1 LKIQV
6 VVNLM
11 GAKSCWNRVFFL
23 TFTFF
28 SFCLPTKAQ
37 ISPDGTTA
45 TDVNT
50 NDGNNFDINGGDRA
64 GGNLFH
70 SFGNFSVPGGGSANF
85 LNSPDINNII
95 SRVTGGNISTIDGL
109 IKANGSANLF
119 LINSAGIVF
128 GANSSLNI
136 GGSFLGSTADSLLF
150 NDGTEFSAV
159 NAVGKPLLTIN
170 APIGFS
176 VRDNPNP
183 INVNSQAGLRVQP
196 GKNVTLIG
204 GNLSFDGGKIFAPG
218 GRVELGSLGSAGKI
232 GISENGSLTFP
243 EGVSRGNIKLANGSE
258 VNVSAGGGG
267 FIGVNARDLE
277 LSGNSQIIAGIGENL
292 GSPDA
297 VAGDININATD
308 SVTLIGEKSAYLLPD
323 NQYPKEDLDKIKEQR
338 VIDTYS
344 GTAIRN
350 NVGLNSIAR
359 GEGSDRSSAQGQSGN
374 ININTGNLKLVNV
387 ASIDTSL
394 FGSGQAGNINID
406 AKDISAEGG
415 RGLITTSAIKTDS
428 KFTRIKDLG
437 IGDAGDV
444 NINTRS
450 LSLKDV
456 SGIQTNL
463 QSEGSA
469 GDISINTDTLILQD
483 RSKLNSGTKGKG
495 NAGNITVKAK
505 DITQNNDG
513 SILTW
518 IENNAVGN
526 AGSVDITTGN
536 LSMDKS
542 FILTMSLEGA
552 TGNTGNIN
560 INASGTILMD
570 GGSNFITE
578 VGKKSVGNAGNIDVT
593 ANNLIA
599 KQSNFFGAKT
609 FGIGNAGNVKIKV
622 ADRLDF
628 YRTTIIT
635 QSEDVAVGNAGNID
649 ISAGSISF
657 NGILGGGVRERT
669 LLIANAKTK
678 GNGGNITIN
687 ATKDLAIDG
696 NSIIITQ
703 VEEGGDGTAGDII
716 ISSPSVALNNFSLIS
731 TGIKT
736 QATGKPGNISINTDD
751 LRLAN
756 GSIITADTENFR
768 DGGSIN
774 INTKNITLNSGG
786 KITTSTKNGGNA
798 GNIAINASDTISL
811 DGSNLPSTSLFTNQP
826 LDKDEARTGIF
837 ADTSA
842 EATGNGG
849 NIEISNPNS
858 FNITNNAQVGVNSL
872 GQGNG
877 GKISISANSL
887 RFDRSGKI
895 LASTE
900 FGSGGNINLKVGEI
914 LRLDN
919 NSLISAKA
927 SQNASG
933 GNLNIDANFIV
944 ASPNENSDIV
954 ANAEKGK
961 GGNINITT
969 EGIFG
974 LQENKS
980 AVPNQTNDIDASSE
994 FGLEGTVSIKNP
1006 DVNPTQGFILAP
1018 ENIVTPEEVAAQVCS
1033 ASGNVAD
1040 ANSFTITGRGGMPE
1054 DPTKPLNSVV
1064 IAGNYKNRESGVG
1077 NRNEKTGIKGE
1088 AISLD
1093 KKNQPLS
1100 SDEIVPARGMIVN
1113 EKGQV
1118 VLTRYPT
1125 PNTTQRNYANAIDC
1139 NRHT

>member
-1 LKIQV
+1 MTKPLG
-6 VVNLM
+6 L
-11 GAKSCWNRVFFL
+11 L
-23 TFTFF
+23 TLLF
-28 SFCLPTKAQ
+28 SLLPFATVAQ
-37 ISPDGTTA
+37 ETPISADGSTA
-45 TDVNT
+45 TQVIT
-50 NDGNNFDINGGDRA
+50 NNGNNFDIDGGDRA

-70 SFGNFSVPGGGSANF
+70 SFGRFSVPGGGSANF
-85 LNSPDINNII
+85 LNSPDIQNIL

-109 IKANGSANLF
+109 IKANGAANLF
-119 LINSAGIVF
+119 LINPAGIVF
-128 GANSSLNI
+128 GAGASLNI

-159 NAVGKPLLTIN
+159 NAQGKPLLTIN

-196 GKNVTLIG
+196 GKNVTLVG
-204 GNLSFDGGKIFAPG
+204 GNLNFDGGKIFAPG
-218 GRVELGSLGSAGKI
+218 GRIELGSLGGASKI
-232 GISENGSLTFP
+232 SINENGSLTFP
-243 EGVSRGNIKLANGSE
+243 EGITRGDINLANDSE
-258 VNVSAGGGG
+258 VNVRAGGGG
-267 FIGVNARDLE
+267 FIGVNARNLE
-277 LSGNSQIIAGIGENL
+277 ISGKSQIIAGIDENL

-297 VAGDININATD
+297 IAGDININTTD

-323 NQYPKEDLDKIKEQR
+323 DQYPKEDLDKIKEQR

-344 GTAIRN
+344 GTTIRN

-359 GEGSDRSSAQGQSGN
+359 GEGSDRSSAQGKSGN

-394 FGSGQAGNINID
+394 FGSGVAGNINID

-415 RGLITTSAIKTDS
+415 RSLITTSAIKTDP

-456 SGIQTNL
+456 SQIVTNL

-469 GDISINTDTLILQD
+469 GDINVNTETLTLQD

-513 SILTW
+513 SMLAW

-526 AGSVDITTGN
+526 AGNIDITTDN

-542 FILTMSLEGA
+542 FILTMGLEGA
-552 TGNTGNIN
+552 IGDTGNIN

-570 GGSNFITE
+570 GGSNFITQVSE
-578 VGKKSVGNAGNIDVT
+578 KGVGNAGNIDVT

-599 KQSNFFGAKT
+599 KQSNFFGTKT

-628 YRTTIIT
+628 FRTTIIT

-669 LLIANAKTK
+669 LLIADAKTK

-687 ATKDLAIDG
+687 ATKDLTIDG

-703 VEEGGDGTAGDII
+703 VQEGGDGKAGDII
-716 ISSPSVALNNFSLIS
+716 ISSPSISLNNFSFI
-731 TGIKT
+731 
-736 QATGKPGNISINTDD
+736 ATSLGGFQGVSDPKPGNIKIDTND
-751 LRLAN
+751 LKLAN
-756 GSIITADTENFR
+756 GSIIVADTENFR

-774 INTKNITLNSGG
+774 INTKNLTLNSGG
-786 KITTSTKNGGNA
+786 KITTSTKNIGNA
-798 GNIAINASDTISL
+798 GNIAINASENISL
-811 DGSNLPSTSLFTNQP
+811 DGSNLPSISLFTNQP

-849 NIEISNPNS
+849 NIEINNPNS
-858 FNITNNAQVGVNSL
+858 FNLTNNAQVGVDSL

-877 GKISISANSL
+877 GKISIQTNSL
-887 RFDRSGKI
+887 KLDRNASI
-895 LASTE
+895 LASAR
-900 FGSGGNINLKVGEI
+900 FGEGGDINLRFKDILSLRNNSKISAQSLGDNQGGNIT
-914 LRLDN
+914 
-919 NSLISAKA
+919 
-927 SQNASG
+927 
-933 GNLNIDANFIV
+933 IDVSNGFIV
-944 ASPNENSDIV
+944 AFPNQDNDIL
-954 ANAEKGK
+954 ASSETR
-961 GGNINITT
+961 GGNISINVQKIYGFEKSGIGFNPQERANILNN
-969 EGIFG
+969 GK
-974 LQENKS
+974 N
-980 AVPNQTNDIDASSE
+980 N
-994 FGLEGTVSIKNP
+994 LEGTGDISIQTP
-1006 DVNPTQGFILAP
+1006 DLNPTQGFILAP
-1018 ENIVTPEEVAAQVCS
+1018 ENIVTPEEVSAQVCS

-1040 ANSFTITGRGGMPE
+1040 ANSFTITGRGGLPE
-1054 DPTKPLNSVV
+1054 DPTKPLNAVV
-1064 IAGNYKNRESGVG
+1064 IAGSSQQAGEAGEAG
-1077 NRNEKTGIKGE
+1077 EAEGDGETEKWGE

-1093 KKNQPLS
+1093 EKKKPLS
-1100 SDEIVPARGMIVN
+1100 SDEIIPARGVAYN

-1125 PNTTQRNYANAIDC
+1125 PNTTERNYSNAIDC
-1139 NRHT
+1139 NGQT